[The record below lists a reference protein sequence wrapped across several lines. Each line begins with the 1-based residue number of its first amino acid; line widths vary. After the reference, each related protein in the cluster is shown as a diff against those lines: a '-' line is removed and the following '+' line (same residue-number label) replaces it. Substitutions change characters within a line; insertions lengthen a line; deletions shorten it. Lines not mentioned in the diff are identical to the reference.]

1 MPISA
6 QNLCRLAGELAAEH
20 GVLAVDYARRAYRT
34 LEYEGEMDRA
44 RFWFTLSILVDD
56 VMAHR
61 LDPEIIPTIH

>member
-20 GVLAVDYARRAYRT
+20 GVLALAYARRAYRT
-34 LEYEGEMDRA
+34 LDSEGETDRA
-44 RFWFTLSILVDD
+44 QFWFMLSILVDD

-61 LDPEIIPTIH
+61 IDPDAGPTIQ

>member
-20 GVLAVDYARRAYRT
+20 GVLALDYARRAYRT
-34 LEYEGEMDRA
+34 LDSEGDYDRA
-44 RFWFTLSILVDD
+44 QFWFLLSILVDD

-61 LDPEIIPTIH
+61 LDPDCAPTIQ

>member
-20 GVLAVDYARRAYRT
+20 GVLALDYARRAYRT
-34 LEYEGEMDRA
+34 LEVEGETDRA
-44 RFWFTLSILVDD
+44 KFWFTLSILVDD

-61 LDPEIIPTIH
+61 LDPDSIPTIH